1 MCLETRHFG
10 TGMPN
15 IVGGQKVN
23 EIKVERARGLRRE
36 MTAQERV
43 LWQHL
48 RGHRLGGFHFRRQQ
62 IIDGFIVDFYC
73 HSRHLVV
80 EVDGSVHE
88 NQKEYD
94 IERDRILSSR
104 GLRILRI
111 TNKDIQQNLK
121 GVLERIL
128 LEANRLYLTVE
139 E

>member
-1 MCLETRHFG
+1 
-10 TGMPN
+10 MPN

-23 EIKVERARGLRRE
+23 ETKVERARERRRQ

-62 IIDGFIVDFYC
+62 IIDGFIADFYC
-73 HSRHLVV
+73 HSGHLVV

-88 NQKEYD
+88 KQKEYD
-94 IERDRILSSR
+94 TERDRILSSR

-111 TNKDIQQNLK
+111 TNNDIQQSLK

-128 LEANRLYLTVE
+128 LETSRPYPANE